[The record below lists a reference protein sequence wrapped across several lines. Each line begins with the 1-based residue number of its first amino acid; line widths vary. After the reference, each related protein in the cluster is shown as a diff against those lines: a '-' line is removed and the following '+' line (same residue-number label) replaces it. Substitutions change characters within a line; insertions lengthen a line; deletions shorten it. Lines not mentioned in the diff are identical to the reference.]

1 MVERKVHL
9 GVLCPVS
16 LCSEINF
23 TGIKVQRYQWFRD
36 MYIFIKESTLVKK
49 NGLLKSLWINL
60 AKCFNVSCLRG
71 LNLNWTIYLALWQM
85 KRKVTKAKRGLQE
98 TRTCVYRIQAL
109 GAVMAAPEVT
119 NEQISV
125 REFILSEYWWSLVSH
140 KKLNKTPSIVL
151 LCGRDKDANVNIII
165 QLLGSSVT
173 VKATDT

>member
-23 TGIKVQRYQWFRD
+23 TENISDSEICTFLSKNPLWW
-36 MYIFIKESTLVKK
+36 KK

-71 LNLNWTIYLALWQM
+71 LNLNWTVYLALWQM

-98 TRTCVYRIQAL
+98 TRTCVYKIQAL